1 MEQRR
6 RQGAE
11 RFNQKA
17 RSRNRTLGRDIAIH
31 LVKVYTPYL
40 LAFLLGVIVAWQGCG
55 SEPQTVTIEK
65 PVPQIEYVDRWKV
78 DTVRFVRRELVTR
91 YDTIY
96 SEKIVTRLDTLLL
109 IDTVSIV
116 QAWLTEVANYDTT
129 ISDVRVK
136 WSNYQNRTENLTVQY
151 KRKEQKFSVGVHGLV
166 GVQSDFIQNT
176 KPMFGVGLHG
186 SIKKTYISANYGF
199 NGQHFIGVG
208 VGRTIISR

>member
-1 MEQRR
+1 M
-6 RQGAE
+6 
-11 RFNQKA
+11 
-17 RSRNRTLGRDIAIH
+17 GRDITIH
-31 LVKVYTPYL
+31 LAKVYTPYL
-40 LAFLLGVIVAWQGCG
+40 LAFLLGVLVAWQGCN
-55 SEPQTVTIEK
+55 SEPITKVVEK
-65 PVPQIEYVDRWKV
+65 PIPQVEYVDRWRT

-116 QAWLTEVANYDTT
+116 QTWLTEVANYDTT

-151 KRKEQKFSVGVHGLV
+151 KRKEQKFSVGLHGLV
-166 GVQSDFIQNT
+166 GVQTDFVQNT
-176 KPMFGVGLHG
+176 KPMFGIGLHG
-186 SIKKTYISANYGF
+186 SIKKTYLSANYGY

-208 VGRTIISR
+208 IGRTIISR

>member
-1 MEQRR
+1 MDWR
-6 RQGAE
+6 G
-11 RFNQKA
+11 
-17 RSRNRTLGRDIAIH
+17 H
-31 LVKVYTPYL
+31 LITVA
-40 LAFLLGVIVAWQGCG
+40 LAFILGVMVAWKGCG
-55 SEPQTVTIEK
+55 SEPITKIVEK
-65 PVPQIEYVDRWKV
+65 PVPQTQYVDRWKV
-78 DTVRFVRRELVTR
+78 DTVRFVRRELITR

-116 QAWLTEVANYDTT
+116 QTWLTEVANYDTT

-186 SIKKTYISANYGF
+186 SIKKTYLSANYGY

-208 VGRTIISR
+208 VGRTIVSR